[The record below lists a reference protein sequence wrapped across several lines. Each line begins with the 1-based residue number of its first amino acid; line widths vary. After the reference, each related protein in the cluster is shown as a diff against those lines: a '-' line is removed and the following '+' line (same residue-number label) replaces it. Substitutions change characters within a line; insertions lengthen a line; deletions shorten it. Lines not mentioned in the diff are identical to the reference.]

1 MYITI
6 NSEFKPFT
14 YDELTKPLNDYT
26 EAYNKV
32 EEQYA
37 TLAQQTEAWKNI
49 ATQENSPEAYAM
61 YKKYSDELNAVVDDF
76 SRGMT
81 IQNRGKLSGLKSR
94 YASEITPISI
104 AYDAMQKANAYR
116 DTIKGQDDSAV
127 FNVDRYNSLDD
138 FLNGQMADNTFISGK
153 NLQTDIATQI
163 LSESYNEYEKLI
175 TKGYSEKA
183 ALNKVAKGEWINE
196 DGMLDNIYTS
206 MGITNEEAASKI
218 RTYADKGIAQ
228 GISSFTVDTKDKLFE
243 KEIERAKING
253 NDKDK
258 PVFDRK
264 EAAVLLYN
272 ALGKDQLY
280 QTEDKETTVTDENT
294 DYASTETKTFQ
305 KTHSYT
311 DDEKYAKMVSD
322 EIGRTAINL
331 MEHLDVNTVMKYM
344 KDYESDI
351 TVDKSNKGSGTTF
364 EDYLD
369 LIASDYTSSDIK
381 KTLQEM
387 VNKEID
393 IKNIS
398 IKEYILSNE

>member
-1 MYITI
+1 MYLTI

-14 YDELTKPLNDYT
+14 YDELTKPLRDYT
-26 EAYNKV
+26 EAYNAV

-81 IQNRGKLSGLKSR
+81 IQNRSKLSSLKSR

-104 AYDAMQKANAYR
+104 AYNDMQKANAYR

-196 DGMLDNIYTS
+196 EGMLDNIYTS

-218 RTYADKGIAQ
+218 KTYTDKGIAQ
-228 GISSFTVDTKDKLFE
+228 GISSFTVDTEDKLFE
-243 KEIERAKING
+243 KEIERAKVYNN
-253 NDKDK
+253 NDNSEPTED
-258 PVFDRK
+258 D
-264 EAAVLLYN
+264 LLLKIYDL
-272 ALGKDQLY
+272 LGKDQ
-280 QTEDKETTVTDENT
+280 TEEVTETIVEETDPGTE
-294 DYASTETKTFQ
+294 YASKMERRVTTLKDLTKE
-305 KTHSYT
+305 KKLALARK
-311 DDEKYAKMVSD
+311 DDDVRFAK
-322 EIGRTAINL
+322 EL
-331 MEHLDVNTVMKYM
+331 L
-344 KDYESDI
+344 
-351 TVDKSNKGSGTTF
+351 
-364 EDYLD
+364 
-369 LIASDYTSSDIK
+369 
-381 KTLQEM
+381 
-387 VNKEID
+387 KEISEEELATL
-393 IKNIS
+393 N
-398 IKEYILSNE
+398 KEYINEKEKLKDSNSNYTLRDHVMKIMNYNN

>member
-61 YKKYSDELNAVVDDF
+61 YKKYSDELNAVVEDF

-243 KEIERAKING
+243 KEIERAKVYKPD
-253 NDKDK
+253 NDKSESTED
-258 PVFDRK
+258 DI
-264 EAAVLLYN
+264 LLKVYD
-272 ALGKDQLY
+272 LFGKDQ
-280 QTEDKETTVTDENT
+280 TEQVTETMVEVTDPGT
-294 DYASTETKTFQ
+294 DYASKTIKTGISTKDLTKERKLALARKDLDVLFGVTLLNAGLPQEDLTSLHTEYTK
-305 KTHSYT
+305 KKEELKDSSYT
-311 DDEKYAKMVSD
+311 
-322 EIGRTAINL
+322 L
-331 MEHLDVNTVMKYM
+331 MDHVKARM
-344 KDYESDI
+344 
-351 TVDKSNKGSGTTF
+351 NK
-364 EDYLD
+364 
-369 LIASDYTSSDIK
+369 
-381 KTLQEM
+381 
-387 VNKEID
+387 
-393 IKNIS
+393 
-398 IKEYILSNE
+398 